1 MVCTGPSSSQRLL
14 VCRLTG
20 DLEFDVNKASMRKD
34 ADIFDRAV
42 DQIAAMQ
49 SGRGKGMCCQPPL
62 AMLVFVVLAFE
73 VPARARDSSSSS
85 SSSSNSVSTASK
97 CRVKARRS
105 DVSIA
110 GCMPALS

>member
-62 AMLVFVVLAFE
+62 ANACFCCACFRGAGKGQGQQLQQQQ
-73 VPARARDSSSSS
+73 
-85 SSSSNSVSTASK
+85 
-97 CRVKARRS
+97 RVNRQQVQGQGKKKRREH
-105 DVSIA
+105 
-110 GCMPALS
+110 C

>member
-62 AMLVFVVLAFE
+62 AMLAFVVLAFE
-73 VPARARDSSSSS
+73 VPARARDSSCNR
-85 SSSSNSVSTASK
+85 NSVSIASK

-110 GCMPALS
+110 DCVPALS

>member
-73 VPARARDSSSSS
+73 VPARARDSSSN
-85 SSSSNSVSTASK
+85 SNSVSTASK